1 MNEQTQ
7 KRLHGKTIVPSKYIP
22 KFPESAERDYLRF
35 MNQYV
40 TKALKA
46 ELQASLP
53 ELIQILYEAEKDE
66 PRANQ
71 KLTFDSKDKAK
82 ENAEERAMNRRDT
95 LAIIAVK
102 MESWF
107 ERLKNAFRNGLNIYF
122 LRDQLNRIAN
132 ANRKLTVKEWKK
144 VIGKTL
150 GINLLED
157 YFDGDFFSEAIEQW
171 ISDNVD
177 LIVTIPNDALD
188 HMKKVVYESYMSGKP
203 VTAIVKDIQKSYG
216 TTKSHARLIARDQ
229 IGKLN
234 SQINRY
240 QQQSCGV
247 NQYQWRTA
255 GDGRVRSGHKK
266 LDKKIFSWDNPPI
279 VDNRGRRC
287 HPGEDYQCR
296 CIAVPVLDLKK
307 LDIPVDGTVQNK
319 KRGN

>member
-66 PRANQ
+66 PGANQ
-71 KLTFDSKDKAK
+71 KLIFDSKDKEK
-82 ENAEERAMNRRDT
+82 ENAEERAKTRRNT
-95 LAIIAVK
+95 LAVIAVK
-102 MESWF
+102 LERWF
-107 ERLKNAFRNGLNIYF
+107 ERLKKSLNISINIYYV
-122 LRDQLNRIAN
+122 RDQLNRIAN

-188 HMKKVVYESYMSGKP
+188 HLKKVVYESYMSGKP

-234 SQINRY
+234 SQITRY

-247 NQYQWRTA
+247 NLYQWSTVK
-255 GDGRVRSGHKK
+255 DSRVRDSHRALEG
-266 LDKKIFSWDNPPI
+266 KIFDWDNPPI

-296 CIAVPVLDLKK
+296 CSARPVLDLKK